1 VTADQKPA
9 DQPAKETSAPAST
22 GTFARLQR
30 AGESLLKRV
39 LAIPIVRLGF
49 DVLDTAGQAGAPLF
63 SAALAFS
70 TLFALFPLML
80 LFAGL
85 LGYFVED
92 PGQRSA
98 LIAQVVA
105 FFPPIEDLLSSSL
118 ESVVNQRGT
127 LTIVGLVGLLW
138 GASSFYAA
146 LDESLRRLFAGP
158 RTRDFIQYRIRG
170 IVTVVV
176 LIGLMIGTLVL
187 TSVLAYLSGITGGEL
202 LFYATPLAALAVMVA
217 VVLAIYLF
225 VPTAP
230 PSLRDAWLPAV
241 IAGIGIGLLTSL
253 FGVLAPWLVGGLLA
267 FGVIATVFAAL
278 IWLNLSYQILLY
290 GAAWARLRRDKRHAG
305 RVSAAGQTPY
315 AD

>member
-9 DQPAKETSAPAST
+9 EQPPEASAPASE
-22 GTFARLQR
+22 GTIARLQH
-30 AGESLLKRV
+30 ALEGLLER
-39 LAIPIVRLGF
+39 LMAIPIVKLGF
-49 DVLDTAGQAGAPLF
+49 DILETAGNAGAPLF

-70 TLFALFPLML
+70 TLFALFPLLL
-80 LFAGL
+80 LFAGI
-85 LGYFVED
+85 LGFFVED
-92 PGQRSA
+92 DAQRAA
-98 LIAQVVA
+98 LIAQVVSI
-105 FFPPIEDLLSSSL
+105 FPPIEQLLSSAL
-118 ESVVNQRGT
+118 DSVVNQRGT

-146 LDESLRRLFAGP
+146 LDESMRRLFAGP

-170 IVTVVV
+170 LVTVLV

-187 TSVLAYLSGITGGEL
+187 TSVLAYVSGITGGDL
-202 LFYATPLAALAVMVA
+202 LFYATPLGALAVMIV

-241 IAGIGIGLLTSL
+241 VAGTGIGLLTSL
-253 FGVLAPWLVGGLLA
+253 FGVLAPYLVGGLLA

-290 GAAWARLRRDKRHAG
+290 GAAWARLRRDEAQG
-305 RVSAAGQTPY
+305 RRDKSAARTPY
-315 AD
+315 AS

>member
-1 VTADQKPA
+1 VTVDQQQA
-9 DQPAKETSAPAST
+9 EQQPAETSAPAPE
-22 GTFARLQR
+22 GTVARWRKAIEALI
-30 AGESLLKRV
+30 ARV
-39 LAIPIVRLGF
+39 MAIPIVSLGF
-49 DVLDTAGQAGAPLF
+49 EILDTAGRAGAPLF

-70 TLFALFPLML
+70 TLFALFPLLL
-80 LFAGL
+80 LFAGI

-92 PGQRSA
+92 PAQRSA
-98 LIAQVVA
+98 LIAQVVSI
-105 FFPPIEDLLSSSL
+105 FPPIEDLLSTSL

-146 LDESLRRLFAGP
+146 LDESMRRLFAGP
-158 RTRDFIQYRIRG
+158 RTRDFFQYRIRG
-170 IVTVVV
+170 VVTVVV
-176 LIGLMIGTLVL
+176 LIGLMVATLVI
-187 TSVLAYLSGITGGEL
+187 TSVLSFVSTVAGGEL
-202 LFYATPLAALAVMVA
+202 LLIATPLGALAVMIV

-230 PSLRDAWLPAV
+230 PSLRDAYLPAIV
-241 IAGIGIGLLTSL
+241 AGTGIGLLTSL

-290 GAAWARLRRDKRHAG
+290 GAAWARIRRDKSTPRH
-305 RVSAAGQTPY
+305 VQAATKTPY